1 MNINFTI
8 SFPDGYFQTWQKG
21 FLQMI
26 TFICLFSIDSNVQ
39 WDWKDELLPVET
51 IVINWS
57 IKLTE
62 N

>member
-39 WDWKDELLPVET
+39 LLPVET
-51 IVINWS
+51 IS
-57 IKLTE
+57 IFTLMA
-62 N
+62 NQAMLAQQ